1 MKAKADDRGLL
12 TRNLAWKREHR
23 KRSLRRLLS
32 NTNLSA
38 GATLFLLVSLL
49 ALFGPLLCPADPY
62 AMTVT
67 ERLKAPDGAH
77 LLGTDEFGRDLLSR
91 IIYGARVSIGIGA
104 AVTLLASVLGLV
116 IGVYASYYPIPDH
129 IFMRICDGMSA
140 IPGILLAIALMAVL
154 GASARNVII
163 ALAIVYIPGVAR
175 AVRSGALVVKEA
187 PYIEALK
194 TQGANDLRIIW
205 LHIVPNVLSPLLVQA
220 SFAFAGALLSEAS
233 LSFLG
238 AGIPAPAASWGNILQ
253 AGKGVIHKAWWMVV
267 FPGFMI
273 ILSVLSLT
281 MLGDGLRDFLDPHA
295 GDSAQ

>member
-1 MKAKADDRGLL
+1 
-12 TRNLAWKREHR
+12 
-23 KRSLRRLLS
+23 
-32 NTNLSA
+32 
-38 GATLFLLVSLL
+38 
-49 ALFGPLLCPADPY
+49 
-62 AMTVT
+62 MTVT
-67 ERLKAPDGAH
+67 ERLKVPNGDH

-91 IIYGARVSIGIGA
+91 IIYGARVSVGIGA
-104 AVTLLASVLGLV
+104 AVTLLASILGLL
-116 IGVYASYYPIPDH
+116 IGVYASYYSIMDH

-163 ALAIVYIPGVAR
+163 ALSIVYVPGVAR

-267 FPGFMI
+267 CPGFMI
-273 ILSVLSLT
+273 ILSVISLT

-295 GDSAQ
+295 GDSAK